1 MKLKRIDQ
9 LLNLKES
16 TALKKL
22 LNGTKKN
29 KSDSSETEIQPTVRL
44 RDLID
49 SRKQAEHID
58 RTLDERDRR
67 RDG

>member
-9 LLNLKES
+9 QLNLQGS

-29 KSDSSETEIQPTVRL
+29 KRDSSKRETEPMVRL
-44 RDLID
+44 SDLID